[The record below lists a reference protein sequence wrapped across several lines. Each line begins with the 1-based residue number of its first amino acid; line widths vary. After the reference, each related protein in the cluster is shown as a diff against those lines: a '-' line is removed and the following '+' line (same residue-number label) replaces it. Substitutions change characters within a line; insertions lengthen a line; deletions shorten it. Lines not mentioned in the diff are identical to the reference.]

1 MRKLYFS
8 NLILLIFIGIEVFS
22 QTPEFAPVG
31 AKWYFSSEDPY
42 YDYYSYVSYES
53 VGDTIILEKKC
64 NIVETTSESPFYDSI
79 RVFLHTTGD
88 RVEVFKWGSFHT
100 LFDFGASPG
109 DEWMVPNFEPYD
121 YQPCDSFKK
130 LL

>member
-1 MRKLYFS
+1 MHELGLRMAFRKRLKFQFIKMESSFYYMRKLYFS
-8 NLILLIFIGIEVFS
+8 NFILLTFLSIEVFS

-53 VGDTIILEKKC
+53 VGDTIILEKNC
-64 NIVETTSESPFYDSI
+64 NIVETTSESTFYDSI

-88 RVEVFKWGSFHT
+88 RVQ
-100 LFDFGASPG
+100 A
-109 DEWMVPNFEPYD
+109 
-121 YQPCDSFKK
+121 
-130 LL
+130 